1 MTSNSRTRG
10 LTAGLASLALLS
22 LTGCAV
28 SGAAS
33 GAEDASNGSLGGT
46 SGSSGSNSASYADG
60 TYTVEAGYRA
70 PSGQESIQVTLTI
83 ADGSVTDVASSA
95 GSADRE
101 AAQFQRRFASAIRD
115 EVLGRDLATLSV
127 SRVAGA
133 SLTAHAFDAALD
145 QIRSQAS

>member
-1 MTSNSRTRG
+1 MTSNSRIRG
-10 LTAGLASLALLS
+10 LTAGVASLALLS

-28 SGAAS
+28 SGAVS
-33 GAEDASNGSLGGT
+33 GTDPSTGGT
-46 SGSSGSNSASYADG
+46 AGGTIGSTSTSFADG
-60 TYTVEAGYRA
+60 TYTVDAGYRA

-83 ADGSVTDVASSA
+83 ANGSVTDVTSSA
-95 GSADRE
+95 GSTDRE
-101 AAQFQRRFASAIRD
+101 AAQFQRRFASAIRT
-115 EVLGRDLATLSV
+115 EVVGRDLATLSV